1 MNEIRAILINDGDNV
16 ATVTQEAPKGASVV
30 WLRSG
35 ESAGVVSLGVPKYH
49 KIAVADIHAG
59 ALVYKY
65 GEVIGHATE
74 DIPAGAWVHN
84 HNITSGGERE

>member
-49 KIAVADIHAG
+49 KIAVADI
-59 ALVYKY
+59 
-65 GEVIGHATE
+65 
-74 DIPAGAWVHN
+74 PAGAWVHN

>member
-1 MNEIRAILINDGDNV
+1 MSDIRAILINDSDNV

-30 WLRSG
+30 WSRSG
-35 ESAGVVSLGVPKYH
+35 GSESVVSLGVPKYH
-49 KIAVADIHAG
+49 KIAVADIPAG

-65 GEVIGHATE
+65 GEVIGHATQ
-74 DIPAGAWVHN
+74 DIPAGSWVHV

>member
-1 MNEIRAILINDGDNV
+1 M
-16 ATVTQEAPKGASVV
+16 V

-49 KIAVADIHAG
+49 KIAVADIPAG